1 MRFQRS
7 ALALVAT
14 ATVALAAA
22 LPATGKD
29 GVKATLERSIPL
41 DAPAGTRLD
50 VAWKL
55 AYIDERGKRQ
65 AFGAGG
71 LFVRLLSASG
81 ARPVTAFASGDRGA
95 YRATAVVPEGGI
107 GDVEFGLVGWQSGVD
122 GTRRADAIF
131 PITNDPLPDGIR
143 ASAPVPRASEDEDGS
158 TTSWIVILVGGT
170 LVALA
175 VLGLRARPGPA
186 DL

>member
-14 ATVALAAA
+14 AAVALSAA

-29 GVKATLERSIPL
+29 GVKATLKRSMPL

-50 VAWKL
+50 VAWTL
-55 AYIDERGKRQ
+55 AYVDERGKRQ
-65 AFGAGG
+65 KFGAGG

-81 ARPVTAFASGDRGA
+81 APPVTAFAREDHGI
-95 YRATAVVPEGGI
+95 YRASAVVPEGGI
-107 GDVEFGLVGWQSGVD
+107 GDVEFGLAGWQSGAN

-131 PITNDPLPDGIR
+131 PIANDPLPKGVR
-143 ASAPVPRASEDEDGS
+143 AAAPVARASE
-158 TTSWIVILVGGT
+158 VLILVGGA

-175 VLGLRARPGPA
+175 VLGLRGRPGPRSRFG
-186 DL
+186 